1 MVWRL
6 LYVALVSV
14 SWDLIPLALHTA
26 AMLTECAPSSNHYT
40 KYRNFL
46 DGPHKGEMRKDGKQ
60 FQEPYAYDQHY
71 RENMH
76 HFHDPR
82 EAFLFRAVLPVCRY
96 YVRLRY
102 SLMQLLYDAM
112 FENAIN
118 GMPVARSMVG

>member
-1 MVWRL
+1 
-6 LYVALVSV
+6 
-14 SWDLIPLALHTA
+14 
-26 AMLTECAPSSNHYT
+26 MLTKHVSSSNHYT
-40 KYRNFL
+40 KYRTFL
-46 DGPHKGEMRKDGKQ
+46 DGLHKGEMRKDGKQ

-112 FENAIN
+112 FENAIT
-118 GMPVARSMVG
+118 GLPVARSMVRYAGGATLYSANMPLN